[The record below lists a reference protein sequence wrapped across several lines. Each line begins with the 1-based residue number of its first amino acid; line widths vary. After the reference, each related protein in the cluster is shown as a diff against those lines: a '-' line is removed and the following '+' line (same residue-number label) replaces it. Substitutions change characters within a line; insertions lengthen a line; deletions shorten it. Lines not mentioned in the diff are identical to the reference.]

1 MSLYLD
7 LETDRW
13 HDEDEGRDH
22 VDWLT
27 LKLDGRRVSFHC
39 EHLWRD
45 GTRRV
50 DPEAGISFRTTDLD
64 AVIDALVR
72 LRNELPK
79 GTDT

>member
-1 MSLYLD
+1 MSTYLD

-13 HDEDEGRDH
+13 HDDEEGRDH
-22 VDWLT
+22 VEWLT
-27 LKLDGRRVSFHC
+27 LKVDWGRVSFAC
-39 EHLWRD
+39 ETLHRD
-45 GTRRV
+45 GIRRI

-79 GTDT
+79 GSPT